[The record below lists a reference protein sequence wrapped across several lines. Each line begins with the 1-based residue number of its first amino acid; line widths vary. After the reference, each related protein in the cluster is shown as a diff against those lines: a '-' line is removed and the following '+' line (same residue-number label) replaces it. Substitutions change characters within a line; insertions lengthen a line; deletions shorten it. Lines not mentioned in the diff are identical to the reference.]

1 MIWTSSPVHCKTHRS
16 RRAGAGSPTWLLFTF
31 LPNCCDPHRPRS
43 AGGQAGVQ
51 FGDRVV
57 GDQHVEAV
65 GNENVLVRGVRFR
78 GNRNR
83 RAGWLGRGHQPT
95 YRERGEPHRHHY
107 CPCSMPAKA
116 RVIGD
121 SLAQTATRATPP
133 KPGLTG
139 HTRTESN
146 VMSLRGNPMSTCP
159 IPPGLFPFSGHVQA
173 ATL

>member
-1 MIWTSSPVHCKTHRS
+1 
-16 RRAGAGSPTWLLFTF
+16 
-31 LPNCCDPHRPRS
+31 
-43 AGGQAGVQ
+43 
-51 FGDRVV
+51 
-57 GDQHVEAV
+57 
-65 GNENVLVRGVRFR
+65 VRFR
-78 GNRNR
+78 GHRNP

-95 YRERGEPHRHHY
+95 SRERGEPHRHHY

-116 RVIGD
+116 RVVGD

-159 IPPGLFPFSGHVQA
+159 IPPGLIPFSGHVQA